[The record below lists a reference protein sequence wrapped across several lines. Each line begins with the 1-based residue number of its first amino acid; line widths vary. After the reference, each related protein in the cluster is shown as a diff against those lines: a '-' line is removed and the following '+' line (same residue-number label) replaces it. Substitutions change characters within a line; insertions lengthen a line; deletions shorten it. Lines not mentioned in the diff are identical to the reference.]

1 MNSINTM
8 INEHKNIKRMLK
20 VIRDISLRILDNK
33 YFEVEDFYKIIDF
46 IRNYADKY
54 HHGKEE
60 DILFK
65 YMVEEGGEVANKMI
79 TYGMLLDHDLGRM
92 YVKGLEDSVNKY
104 RLGNINERLDII
116 ANAISY
122 SNLLESHIEKEDN
135 VAYTFGQRI
144 LSNETMD
151 KIQIESDEFNNKH
164 SNVEEKYIKLIEELE
179 EKYK

>member
-8 INEHKNIKRMLK
+8 INEHKNIKQMIK
-20 VIRDISLRILDNK
+20 VIRNLSLRILDNK
-33 YFEVEDFYKIIDF
+33 YFEVDDFYRIIDF
-46 IRNYADKY
+46 IRSYADKY

-92 YVKGLEDSVNKY
+92 YVKGLEDGVNSF
-104 RLGNINERLDII
+104 RLGNLNARLDII

-135 VAYTFGQRI
+135 VAYTYGQRI

-151 KIQIESDEFNNKH
+151 KIEKESRQFNNKH
-164 SNVEEKYIKLIEELE
+164 SDVEEKYIKLIEELE
-179 EKYK
+179 KKYK